1 MSTHSRIEDERRSS
15 STTEGQFPPFP
26 AWPEPA
32 VTGLVEVTDEPIDFT
47 PVPRKRKRRNGW
59 TELAQ
64 RAFIAALEECGCIAR
79 SARAVGM
86 TARSV
91 YNLLEADGADSF
103 AAAMDQAVARG
114 FERVRGE
121 AMMRALHGSWVPIVR
136 KGRVVRMEFRHN
148 DRLAVGILSGRDG
161 RSIVER
167 REQAVSRRKYR
178 LQLKELARKQDEE
191 KRRREAIWAE
201 HQAILDRIEAERNI
215 PMNERNPP
223 RILRL

>member
-1 MSTHSRIEDERRSS
+1 MTDQ
-15 STTEGQFPPFP
+15 TQFPPFP

-32 VTGLVEVTDEPIDFT
+32 VTGLVDVTDEPIDFT
-47 PVPRKRKRRNGW
+47 PVPRKRNRRNGW

-91 YNLLEADGADSF
+91 YNLLEAEGADSF
-103 AAAMDQAVARG
+103 AAAVDQAVARG
-114 FERVRGE
+114 FERVRDE
-121 AMMRALHGSWVPIVR
+121 AMMRALHGSWVPVVR
-136 KGRVVRMEFRHN
+136 RGRVVRMEFRHN

-167 REQAVSRRKYR
+167 REQAASRRRYR
-178 LQLKELARKQDEE
+178 LQLKELDRRREEERK
-191 KRRREAIWAE
+191 RREAIWAE
-201 HQAILDRIEAERNI
+201 HQAILDRIEAEQNV
-215 PMNERNPP
+215 PESERNPP
-223 RILRL
+223 RIRGL